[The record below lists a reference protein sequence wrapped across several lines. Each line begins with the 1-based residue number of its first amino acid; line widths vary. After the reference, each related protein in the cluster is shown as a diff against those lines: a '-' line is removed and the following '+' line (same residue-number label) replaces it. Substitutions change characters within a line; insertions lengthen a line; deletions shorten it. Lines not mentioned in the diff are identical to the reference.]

1 MHSVTVQ
8 SSHICSIPQSEG
20 CSAALNEST
29 SLGKQGIE
37 EYFFYLC
44 HRKPCEKNK
53 NKKSKNKTVIKIL
66 VMFPNSLMARRERC

>member
-20 CSAALNEST
+20 CSAALNESA

-66 VMFPNSLMARRERC
+66 VMFPNSMMARRE